1 MEVCFYFFQYIL
13 THFNYFAKYSKFHNR
28 CLLVSSPAVA
38 ASFSPANCLSEVP
51 LPPNL
56 VTSFPLDWKMK
67 TQQALLSTVMMCPF
81 LSTATPLGPMS
92 RPAPILFCDAER
104 QKSSLVLFQAEG
116 KWWGRKTPKD
126 YFLIDFTYEQPLNE
140 AFSAVQPAQRSYL
153 KLPIRREDADPPI
166 VIVGHHNVTVHV
178 NSDTRWSLQLPWR
191 PTSDP
196 KAHLELAIIG
206 ENLQLGPSKQTV
218 LECTAEYTRLNI
230 HFCAITV
237 KHVATLPH
245 LYALVV
251 AVSHHHSAITRGW
264 DPLEICELAFLSTPR
279 TWQKKKGK
287 YSRNVS
293 FTIFTLVS
301 SLIHCALMPIVY
313 QTMTYVLLDSF
324 PVSQAWESLFK
335 AAKEF
340 KSKLQKLAWIK

>member
-1 MEVCFYFFQYIL
+1 M
-13 THFNYFAKYSKFHNR
+13 
-28 CLLVSSPAVA
+28 
-38 ASFSPANCLSEVP
+38 
-51 LPPNL
+51 
-56 VTSFPLDWKMK
+56 
-67 TQQALLSTVMMCPF
+67 
-81 LSTATPLGPMS
+81 
-92 RPAPILFCDAER
+92 R
-104 QKSSLVLFQAEG
+104 QKNTKRLFFNRFHI
-116 KWWGRKTPKD
+116 WT
-126 YFLIDFTYEQPLNE
+126 TLNE

-196 KAHLELAIIG
+196 KAHFELAIIG